1 MSTAQVQKSPAHL
14 LRMVGEAPS
23 FTTRPLAMP
32 RPTLR
37 PTTRRLPF
45 AGLALALAL
54 ATPLRTHAQTPVETG
69 AVESTNARVFPF
81 LGARFGVPQR
91 LSFTAGMGFSL
102 VHRTDPLQASH
113 ELLLSVAPGLGAER
127 ASVTYVYSTGRFG
140 GGLAGGLSVLRT
152 VHDPWQ
158 APGNAT
164 YVGAD
169 FAVLP
174 FIALGPRVGVYRR
187 VSVPTADHPWLVAL
201 DFGFGF

>member
-1 MSTAQVQKSPAHL
+1 MPTAA
-14 LRMVGEAPS
+14 
-23 FTTRPLAMP
+23 RPVLA
-32 RPTLR
+32 
-37 PTTRRLPF
+37 
-45 AGLALALAL
+45 ALALAL
-54 ATPLRTHAQTPVETG
+54 LAAPRPARAQTPVETG
-69 AVESTNARVFPF
+69 ALESTNARVFPF

-102 VHRTDPLQASH
+102 FQDADPLQASH

-140 GGLAGGLSVLRT
+140 GGIAGGLSVLRT

-164 YVGAD
+164 YLGAD
-169 FAVLP
+169 LAVLP
-174 FIALGPRVGVYRR
+174 FIALGPRIGVFRR
-187 VSVPTADHPWLVAL
+187 VSTPTSDHPWLLAL

>member
-1 MSTAQVQKSPAHL
+1 MPNTLSSQPQCSRKNPAPGWHP
-14 LRMVGEAPS
+14 G
-23 FTTRPLAMP
+23 
-32 RPTLR
+32 
-37 PTTRRLPF
+37 
-45 AGLALALAL
+45 
-54 ATPLRTHAQTPVETG
+54 
-69 AVESTNARVFPF
+69 
-81 LGARFGVPQR
+81 
-91 LSFTAGMGFSL
+91 
-102 VHRTDPLQASH
+102 D
-113 ELLLSVAPGLGAER
+113 PGLGAER